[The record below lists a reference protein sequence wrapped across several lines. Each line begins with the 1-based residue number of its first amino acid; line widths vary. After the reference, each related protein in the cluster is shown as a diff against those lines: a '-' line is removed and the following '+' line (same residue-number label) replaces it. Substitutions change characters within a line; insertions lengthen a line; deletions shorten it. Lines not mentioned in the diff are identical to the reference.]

1 MSKKQA
7 AQARA
12 AAPAKGKRKLT
23 RAEKKQIE
31 ALIRQAKG
39 DGKAHTAQQT
49 IPYLQMY
56 PDGICRV
63 TDKKYSKSIAFE
75 DINYQLAGSDDKTA
89 IFENWCDFLNYF
101 DASVSVQLSFINQGT
116 QREEAEKAIDI
127 PPQDDAFNSI
137 RSEYAGMLK
146 NQLSKGNNG
155 LVKHK
160 YITFSVEADNPAAA
174 KSRLARIETDI
185 LNNFKVLGVTT
196 RPLNGQERLKVLHG
210 VFHPDGEPF
219 SFSYDWL
226 APAGLT
232 TKDFI
237 APSSFRFGEGRY
249 FRMGRKIGAVSFLE
263 ILAPELNDRMLADIL
278 DLETGVIVNL
288 HIRSID
294 QTEAIKT
301 IKRKITDLDKMK
313 IEEQKKAV
321 RSGYDMD
328 IIPSDL
334 ATFGSEAKNLLQDL
348 QSRNER
354 MFLLTFLVVN
364 MADTKRKL
372 ENDVF
377 AAAGI
382 AQKYNCALTRLDYQQ
397 EAGLMSSV
405 PLGENLVP
413 IQRGLTTSSTAIFIP
428 FITQELFQTGE
439 ALYYG
444 LNALSNNMILCDR
457 KQLKNPNGLI
467 LGTPG
472 SGKSFA
478 AKREMTNAFL
488 ITDDDIIICDPE
500 AEYFSL
506 VQRLNGQVVRLSPA
520 GKGMDGKPQYV
531 NPMDINLNYSE
542 DDNPLALKSDFI
554 LSLCELVIGGK
565 EGLQP
570 VDKTVIDRA
579 VRNVYRPFLADPDP
593 AKMPILGDL
602 YNELLKQPEP
612 EAARIAAALEL
623 YVSGSLNVF
632 NHRTNVLLKQPEP
645 EAARIAAALE
655 LYVSGSLNVFN
666 HRTNV
671 ELNNRLV
678 CFDIKQ
684 LGKQLK
690 KLGMLIVQDQVWN
703 RVTVNRAEKKATRYY
718 MDEFH
723 LLLKEEQTAAYSV
736 EIWKRFRKWG
746 GIPTAITQNVKDLL
760 ASREVENI
768 FENSDF
774 VLMLNQAQGDRA
786 ILAGQLGI
794 SPQQMKYV
802 THTEAGEG
810 LIFYGNVVLP
820 FVDRF
825 PKDTELYRVMTTKPE
840 EVGEA

>member
-1 MSKKQA
+1 MSTA
-7 AQARA
+7 N
-12 AAPAKGKRKLT
+12 AKHAGNRRKLT
-23 RAEKKQIE
+23 RAEKKEIA
-31 ALIRQAKG
+31 ALIRAAKG

-49 IPYLQMY
+49 IPYLAMY
-56 PDGICRV
+56 PDGICKV
-63 TDKKYSKSIAFE
+63 TEKKYSKSIAYD
-75 DINYQLAGSDDKTA
+75 DINYQLAQADDKTA

-101 DASVSVQLSFINQGT
+101 DATVSVQLSFINRGT
-116 QREEAEKAIDI
+116 RSGGAEEVIAI
-127 PPQDDAFNSI
+127 PAQNDAFNSI
-137 RSEYAGMLK
+137 RTEYADMLK
-146 NQLSKGNNG
+146 HQLAKGNNG
-155 LVKHK
+155 FVKSK
-160 YITFSVEADNPAAA
+160 YITFSVEADNLNAA
-174 KSRLARIETDI
+174 KARLARIETDI
-185 LNNFKVLGVTT
+185 LNNFKVLGAAA
-196 RPLNGQERLKVLHG
+196 RPMTGYERLEALHS
-210 VFHPDGEPF
+210 VFHPEGEPF
-219 SFSYDWL
+219 RFSWDWL
-226 APAGLT
+226 TPSGLT

-237 APSSFRFGEGRY
+237 APSSFCFGEGRY

-278 DLETGVIVNL
+278 DLETGIVVNL
-288 HIRSID
+288 HIKSID

-334 ATFGSEAKNLLQDL
+334 AMFGGEAKNLLQDL

-372 ENDVF
+372 ENDIF

-405 PLGENLVP
+405 PLGENLIP

-428 FITQELFQTGE
+428 FITQELFQQGA

-444 LNALSNNMILCDR
+444 LNALSSNMILCDR
-457 KQLKNPNGLI
+457 KRLKNPNGLI

-478 AKREMTNAFL
+478 AKREITNAFL

-500 AEYFSL
+500 AEYYPL
-506 VQRLNGQVVRLSPA
+506 VRRLHGQVIRISPTST
-520 GKGMDGKPQYV
+520 QYV

-542 DDNPLALKSDFI
+542 DDNPLALKSDFL

-565 EGLQP
+565 EGLMP
-570 VDKTVIDRA
+570 VEKTVIDRS
-579 VRNVYRPFLADPDP
+579 VRNVYRPFLAAPDP

-602 YNELLKQPEP
+602 YDELLRQPEP
-612 EAARIAAALEL
+612 EAAR
-623 YVSGSLNVF
+623 V
-632 NHRTNVLLKQPEP
+632 
-645 EAARIAAALE
+645 AAALE

-671 ELNNRLV
+671 ELSNRLV

-703 RVTVNRAEKKATRYY
+703 RVTINRAEKKSTRYY

-760 ASREVENI
+760 SSREVENI

-774 VLMLNQAQGDRA
+774 VLMLNQAQGDRE
-786 ILAGQLGI
+786 ILARQLNI

-820 FVDRF
+820 FLDRF
-825 PKDTELYRVMTTKPE
+825 PQNTELYRVMTTRPE
-840 EVGEA
+840 EVGGT

>member
-1 MSKKQA
+1 MSTA
-7 AQARA
+7 N
-12 AAPAKGKRKLT
+12 AKHAENRRKLT
-23 RAEKKQIE
+23 RAEKKEIA
-31 ALIRQAKG
+31 ALIRAAKG

-49 IPYLQMY
+49 IPYLAMY
-56 PDGICRV
+56 PDGICKV
-63 TDKKYSKSIAFE
+63 TEKKYSKSIAYD
-75 DINYQLAGSDDKTA
+75 DINYQLAQADDKTA

-101 DASVSVQLSFINQGT
+101 DATVSVQLSFINRGT
-116 QREEAEKAIDI
+116 RSGGAEEVAI
-127 PPQDDAFNSI
+127 PAQNDAFNSI
-137 RSEYAGMLK
+137 RTEYADMLK
-146 NQLSKGNNG
+146 HQLAKGNNG
-155 LVKHK
+155 FVKSK
-160 YITFSVEADNPAAA
+160 YITFSVEADNLNAA
-174 KSRLARIETDI
+174 KARLARIETDI
-185 LNNFKVLGVTT
+185 LNNFKVLGAAA
-196 RPLNGQERLKVLHG
+196 RPMTGYERLEALHS
-210 VFHPDGEPF
+210 VFHPEGEPF
-219 SFSYDWL
+219 RFSWDWL
-226 APAGLT
+226 TPSGLT

-278 DLETGVIVNL
+278 DLETGIVVNL
-288 HIRSID
+288 HIKSID

-334 ATFGSEAKNLLQDL
+334 AMFGGEAKNLLQDL

-372 ENDVF
+372 ENDIF

-405 PLGENLVP
+405 PLGENLIP

-428 FITQELFQTGE
+428 FITQELFQRGA

-444 LNALSNNMILCDR
+444 LNALSSNMILCDR
-457 KQLKNPNGLI
+457 KRLKNPNGLI

-478 AKREMTNAFL
+478 AKREITNAFL

-500 AEYFSL
+500 AEYYPL
-506 VQRLNGQVVRLSPA
+506 VRRLHGQVIRISPTST
-520 GKGMDGKPQYV
+520 QYV

-542 DDNPLALKSDFI
+542 DDNPLALKSDFL

-565 EGLQP
+565 EGLMP
-570 VDKTVIDRA
+570 VEKTVIDRS
-579 VRNVYRPFLADPDP
+579 VRNVYRPFLAAPDP

-602 YNELLKQPEP
+602 YDELLRQPEP
-612 EAARIAAALEL
+612 EAAR
-623 YVSGSLNVF
+623 V
-632 NHRTNVLLKQPEP
+632 
-645 EAARIAAALE
+645 AAALE

-671 ELNNRLV
+671 ELSNRLV

-703 RVTVNRAEKKATRYY
+703 RVTINRAEKKSTRYY

-760 ASREVENI
+760 SSREVENI

-774 VLMLNQAQGDRA
+774 VLMLNQAQGDRE
-786 ILAGQLGI
+786 ILARQLNI

-820 FVDRF
+820 FLDRF
-825 PKDTELYRVMTTKPE
+825 PQNTELYRVMTTRPE
-840 EVGEA
+840 EVGGT

>member
-1 MSKKQA
+1 MSKGQTKKTREA
-7 AQARA
+7 AGNR
-12 AAPAKGKRKLT
+12 RKLT
-23 RAEKKQIE
+23 RAEKKQIAE
-31 ALIRQAKG
+31 AIRKAKG
-39 DGKAHTAQQT
+39 DGKARTAQQT
-49 IPYLQMY
+49 IPYLAMY
-56 PDGICRV
+56 PDGICKV
-63 TDKKYSKSIAFE
+63 TEKRYSKCVVFE
-75 DINYQLAGSDDKTA
+75 DINYQLAQADDKTA

-116 QREEAEKAIDI
+116 QREQAEKAISI
-127 PPQDDAFNSI
+127 PAQEDAFNSI
-137 RSEYAGMLK
+137 RTEYSDMLK

-160 YITFSVEADNPAAA
+160 YITFTVEADNKAAA
-174 KSRLARIETDI
+174 KSRLSRIETDV
-185 LNNFKVLGVTT
+185 LNNFKVLGVTA
-196 RPLNGQERLKVLHG
+196 RPLSGYERLKVLHG
-210 VFHPDGEPF
+210 VFHPEGEPF
-219 SFSYDWL
+219 SFSFDWL
-226 APAGLT
+226 TPSGL
-232 TKDFI
+232 
-237 APSSFRFGEGRY
+237 S
-249 FRMGRKIGAVSFLE
+249 
-263 ILAPELNDRMLADIL
+263 DIL

-294 QTEAIKT
+294 QSEAIKT

-372 ENDVF
+372 ENDIF

-382 AQKYNCALTRLDYQQ
+382 AQKYNCRLTRLDYQQ
-397 EAGLMSSV
+397 EAGLLSSV
-405 PLGENLVP
+405 PIGKNLIP

-428 FITQELFQTGE
+428 FITQELFQTGQ

-506 VQRLNGQVVRLSPA
+506 VQRLNGQVIRLSPT
-520 GKGMDGKPQYV
+520 GRGIDGKPQYV

-593 AKMPILGDL
+593 AKMPILGDI
-602 YNELLKQPEP
+602 YDELL
-612 EAARIAAALEL
+612 R
-623 YVSGSLNVF
+623 
-632 NHRTNVLLKQPEP
+632 QPEP

-671 ELNNRLV
+671 ELSNRLV

-690 KLGMLIVQDQVWN
+690 KLGMLIVQDQTWN
-703 RVTVNRAEKKATRYY
+703 RVTINRAEKKSTRYY

-774 VLMLNQAQGDRA
+774 VLMLNQAQGDRT
-786 ILAGQLGI
+786 ILAKQLNI

-840 EVGEA
+840 EVSSL

>member
-1 MSKKQA
+1 MSTA
-7 AQARA
+7 N
-12 AAPAKGKRKLT
+12 AKHAENRRKLT
-23 RAEKKQIE
+23 RAEKKEIA
-31 ALIRQAKG
+31 ALIRAAKG

-49 IPYLQMY
+49 IPYLAMY
-56 PDGICRV
+56 PDGICKI
-63 TDKKYSKSIAFE
+63 TEKKYSKSIAYD
-75 DINYQLAGSDDKTA
+75 DINYQLAQADDKTA

-101 DASVSVQLSFINQGT
+101 DATVSVQLSFINRGT
-116 QREEAEKAIDI
+116 RSGSAKEVVAI
-127 PPQDDAFNSI
+127 PAQNDAFNSI
-137 RSEYAGMLK
+137 RTEYADMLK
-146 NQLSKGNNG
+146 HQLAKGNNG
-155 LVKHK
+155 FVKSK
-160 YITFSVEADNPAAA
+160 YITFSVEADNLNAA
-174 KSRLARIETDI
+174 KARLARIETDI
-185 LNNFKVLGVTT
+185 LNNFKVLGAAA
-196 RPLNGQERLKVLHG
+196 RPMTGYERLEALHS
-210 VFHPDGEPF
+210 VFHPEGEPF
-219 SFSYDWL
+219 RFSWDWL
-226 APAGLT
+226 TPSGLT

-278 DLETGVIVNL
+278 DLETGIVVNL
-288 HIRSID
+288 HIKSID

-334 ATFGSEAKNLLQDL
+334 AMFGGEAKNLLQDL

-354 MFLLTFLVVN
+354 MFLLTFLVIN

-372 ENDVF
+372 ENDIF

-405 PLGENLVP
+405 PLGENLIP

-428 FITQELFQTGE
+428 FITQELFQRGA

-444 LNALSNNMILCDR
+444 LNALSSNMILCDR
-457 KQLKNPNGLI
+457 KRLKNPNGLI

-478 AKREMTNAFL
+478 AKREITNAFL

-500 AEYFSL
+500 AEYYPL
-506 VQRLNGQVVRLSPA
+506 VRRLHGQVIRISPTST
-520 GKGMDGKPQYV
+520 QYV

-542 DDNPLALKSDFI
+542 DDNPLALKSDFL

-565 EGLQP
+565 EGLMP
-570 VDKTVIDRA
+570 VEKTVIDRS
-579 VRNVYRPFLADPDP
+579 VRNVYRPFLAAPDP

-602 YNELLKQPEP
+602 YDELLRQPEP
-612 EAARIAAALEL
+612 EAAR
-623 YVSGSLNVF
+623 V
-632 NHRTNVLLKQPEP
+632 
-645 EAARIAAALE
+645 AAALE

-671 ELNNRLV
+671 ELSNRLV

-703 RVTVNRAEKKATRYY
+703 RVTINRAEKKSTRYY

-760 ASREVENI
+760 SSREVENI

-774 VLMLNQAQGDRA
+774 VLMLNQAQGDRE
-786 ILAGQLGI
+786 ILARQLNI

-820 FVDRF
+820 FLDRF
-825 PKDTELYRVMTTKPE
+825 PQNTELYRVMTTRPE
-840 EVGEA
+840 EVGGT

>member
-1 MSKKQA
+1 MSTA
-7 AQARA
+7 N
-12 AAPAKGKRKLT
+12 AKHAGNRRKLT
-23 RAEKKQIE
+23 RTEKKEIA
-31 ALIRQAKG
+31 ALIRAAKG

-49 IPYLQMY
+49 IPYLAMY
-56 PDGICRV
+56 PDGICKV
-63 TDKKYSKSIAFE
+63 TEKKYSKSIAYD
-75 DINYQLAGSDDKTA
+75 DINYQLAQADDKTA

-101 DASVSVQLSFINQGT
+101 DATVSVQLSFINRGT
-116 QREEAEKAIDI
+116 RSGGAEEVVAI
-127 PPQDDAFNSI
+127 PAQNDAFNSI
-137 RSEYAGMLK
+137 RTEYADMLK
-146 NQLSKGNNG
+146 HQLAKGNNG
-155 LVKHK
+155 FVKSK
-160 YITFSVEADNPAAA
+160 YITFSVEADNLNAA
-174 KSRLARIETDI
+174 KARLARIETDI
-185 LNNFKVLGVTT
+185 LNNFKVLGAAA
-196 RPLNGQERLKVLHG
+196 RPMTGYERLEALHS
-210 VFHPDGEPF
+210 VFHPEGEPF
-219 SFSYDWL
+219 RFSWDWL
-226 APAGLT
+226 TPSGLT

-278 DLETGVIVNL
+278 DLETGIVVNL
-288 HIRSID
+288 HIKSID

-334 ATFGSEAKNLLQDL
+334 AMFGGEAKNLLQDL

-372 ENDVF
+372 ENDIF

-397 EAGLMSSV
+397 EAGLLSSV
-405 PLGENLVP
+405 PIGENLIP

-428 FITQELFQTGE
+428 FITQELFQTGA

-444 LNALSNNMILCDR
+444 LNALSSNMILCDR
-457 KQLKNPNGLI
+457 KRLKNPNGLI

-478 AKREMTNAFL
+478 AKREITNAFL

-500 AEYFSL
+500 AEYYPL
-506 VQRLNGQVVRLSPA
+506 VRRLHGQVIRISPTST
-520 GKGMDGKPQYV
+520 QYV

-542 DDNPLALKSDFI
+542 DDNPLALKSDFL

-565 EGLQP
+565 EGLMP
-570 VDKTVIDRA
+570 VEKTVIDRS
-579 VRNVYRPFLADPDP
+579 VRNVYRPFLAAPDP

-602 YNELLKQPEP
+602 YDELLRQPEP
-612 EAARIAAALEL
+612 EAAR
-623 YVSGSLNVF
+623 V
-632 NHRTNVLLKQPEP
+632 
-645 EAARIAAALE
+645 AAALE

-671 ELNNRLV
+671 ELSNRLV

-703 RVTVNRAEKKATRYY
+703 RVTINRAEKKSTRYY

-760 ASREVENI
+760 SSREVENI

-774 VLMLNQAQGDRA
+774 VLMLNQAQGDRE
-786 ILAGQLGI
+786 ILARQLNI

-820 FVDRF
+820 FLDRF
-825 PKDTELYRVMTTKPE
+825 PQNTELYRVMTTRPE
-840 EVGEA
+840 EVGGT

>member
-1 MSKKQA
+1 M
-7 AQARA
+7 
-12 AAPAKGKRKLT
+12 
-23 RAEKKQIE
+23 
-31 ALIRQAKG
+31 
-39 DGKAHTAQQT
+39 
-49 IPYLQMY
+49 
-56 PDGICRV
+56 
-63 TDKKYSKSIAFE
+63 
-75 DINYQLAGSDDKTA
+75 
-89 IFENWCDFLNYF
+89 
-101 DASVSVQLSFINQGT
+101 
-116 QREEAEKAIDI
+116 
-127 PPQDDAFNSI
+127 
-137 RSEYAGMLK
+137 
-146 NQLSKGNNG
+146 
-155 LVKHK
+155 
-160 YITFSVEADNPAAA
+160 
-174 KSRLARIETDI
+174 
-185 LNNFKVLGVTT
+185 LNNFKLLGVAA
-196 RPLNGQERLKVLHG
+196 RPMTGYERLKMLHG
-210 VFHPDGEPF
+210 IFHPEGGQF
-219 SFSYDWL
+219 SFDFSWL
-226 APAGLT
+226 APSGLS

-263 ILAPELNDRMLADIL
+263 ILAPELNDRILSDIL

-288 HIRSID
+288 HIHSID

-382 AQKYNCALTRLDYQQ
+382 AQKNNCALTRLDYQQ

-405 PLGENLVP
+405 PLGENLIP

-428 FITQELFQTGE
+428 FITQELFQTGA

-506 VQRLNGQVVRLSPA
+506 VQRL
-520 GKGMDGKPQYV
+520 DGKPQYV

-542 DDNPLALKSDFI
+542 DDSPLALKSDFI

-593 AKMPILGDL
+593 EKMLSGRPLRRAF
-602 YNELLKQPEP
+602 
-612 EAARIAAALEL
+612 EAAGA
-623 YVSGSLNVF
+623 G
-632 NHRTNVLLKQPEP
+632 
-645 EAARIAAALE
+645 AARIAAALE

-703 RVTVNRAEKKATRYY
+703 RVTVNRAERKSTRYF

-774 VLMLNQAQGDRA
+774 VLMLNQAAGDRA
-786 ILAGQLGI
+786 ILAKQLNI

>member
-1 MSKKQA
+1 MRNSRRAGKPAGRKPEKQGLTGLFT
-7 AQARA
+7 
-12 AAPAKGKRKLT
+12 KGKNIPT
-23 RAEKKQIE
+23 
-31 ALIRQAKG
+31 
-39 DGKAHTAQQT
+39 TAQQT
-49 IPYLQMY
+49 LPYREMY
-56 PDGICRV
+56 RDGVCRV
-63 TDKKYSKSIAFE
+63 ADRYYTKTIEYE
-75 DINYQLAGSDDKTA
+75 DINYQLAQSEDQAA
-89 IFENWCDFLNYF
+89 IFDGWSACLNYF
-101 DASVSVQLSFINQGT
+101 DSSLPFQLSFLNHRSRPGS
-116 QREEAEKAIDI
+116 RYSVNI
-127 PPQDDAFNSI
+127 PMQDDDYNSV
-137 RSEYAGMLK
+137 RCEYVEMLE
-146 NQLSKGNNG
+146 NQIAKSNNG
-155 LVKHK
+155 IVRTKLL
-160 YITFSVEADNPAAA
+160 TFGVNVDDLPTARARLERVEAD
-174 KSRLARIETDI
+174 ICG
-185 LNNFKVLGVTT
+185 NFKKLGVKC
-196 RPLNGQERLKVLHG
+196 RSLSGLERLELLHG
-210 VFHPDGEPF
+210 QLHPGSGSPF
-219 SFSYDWL
+219 RFSWDMI
-226 APAGLT
+226 PKTGLS

-237 APSSFRFGEGRY
+237 APDSFDFRFSRL
-249 FRMGRKIGAVSFLE
+249 FRVGTTWGAASYLQ
-263 ILAPELNDRMLADIL
+263 ILASELSDKLLAEL
-278 DLETGVIVNL
+278 LEMDAEMTITL
-288 HIRSID
+288 HIQTVDQAAAVKSIKAKVSD
-294 QTEAIKT
+294 I
-301 IKRKITDLDKMK
+301 DKMK
-313 IEEQKKAV
+313 VEEQKKAA
-321 RSGYDMD
+321 RAGYDMD
-328 IIPSDL
+328 ILPPDL
-334 ATFGSEAKNLLQDL
+334 MTYSNDAKTLLEDL

-372 ENDVF
+372 ENDIF

-397 EAGLMSSV
+397 EAGLLSSV
-405 PLGENLVP
+405 PIGKNLIP

-428 FITQELFQTGE
+428 FITQELFQTGQ

-506 VQRLNGQVVRLSPA
+506 VQRLNGQVIRLSPT
-520 GKGMDGKPQYV
+520 GRGIDGKPQYV

-602 YNELLKQPEP
+602 YDELL
-612 EAARIAAALEL
+612 R
-623 YVSGSLNVF
+623 
-632 NHRTNVLLKQPEP
+632 QPEP

-671 ELNNRLV
+671 ELSNRLV

-690 KLGMLIVQDQVWN
+690 KLGMLIVQDQTWN
-703 RVTVNRAEKKATRYY
+703 RVTINRAEKKSTRYY

-774 VLMLNQAQGDRA
+774 VLMLNQAQGDRT
-786 ILAGQLGI
+786 ILAKQLNI

-840 EVGEA
+840 EVSESGK

>member
-1 MSKKQA
+1 MSTA
-7 AQARA
+7 N
-12 AAPAKGKRKLT
+12 AKHAGNRRKLT
-23 RAEKKQIE
+23 RAEKKEIA
-31 ALIRQAKG
+31 ALIRAAKG

-49 IPYLQMY
+49 IPYLAMY
-56 PDGICRV
+56 PDGICKV
-63 TDKKYSKSIAFE
+63 TEKKYSKSIAYD
-75 DINYQLAGSDDKTA
+75 DINYQLAQADDKTA

-101 DASVSVQLSFINQGT
+101 DATVSVQLSFINRGT
-116 QREEAEKAIDI
+116 RSGGAEEVVAI
-127 PPQDDAFNSI
+127 PAQNDAFNSI
-137 RSEYAGMLK
+137 RTEYADMLK
-146 NQLSKGNNG
+146 HQLAKGNNG
-155 LVKHK
+155 FVKSK
-160 YITFSVEADNPAAA
+160 YITFSVEADNLNAA
-174 KSRLARIETDI
+174 KARLARIETDI
-185 LNNFKVLGVTT
+185 LNNFKVLGAAA
-196 RPLNGQERLKVLHG
+196 RPMTGYERLEALHS
-210 VFHPDGEPF
+210 VFHPEGEPF
-219 SFSYDWL
+219 RFSWNWL
-226 APAGLT
+226 TPSGLT

-278 DLETGVIVNL
+278 DLETGIVVNL
-288 HIRSID
+288 HIKSID

-334 ATFGSEAKNLLQDL
+334 AMFGGEAKNLLQDL

-372 ENDVF
+372 ENDIF

-405 PLGENLVP
+405 PLGENLIP

-428 FITQELFQTGE
+428 FITQELFQRGA

-444 LNALSNNMILCDR
+444 LNALSSNMILCDR
-457 KQLKNPNGLI
+457 KRLKNPNGLI

-478 AKREMTNAFL
+478 AKREITNAFL

-500 AEYFSL
+500 AEYYPL
-506 VQRLNGQVVRLSPA
+506 VRRLHGQVIRISPTST
-520 GKGMDGKPQYV
+520 QYV

-542 DDNPLALKSDFI
+542 DDNPLALKSDFL

-565 EGLQP
+565 EGLMP
-570 VDKTVIDRA
+570 VEKTVIDRS
-579 VRNVYRPFLADPDP
+579 VRNVYRPFLAAPDP

-602 YNELLKQPEP
+602 YDELLRQPEP
-612 EAARIAAALEL
+612 EAAR
-623 YVSGSLNVF
+623 V
-632 NHRTNVLLKQPEP
+632 
-645 EAARIAAALE
+645 AAALE

-671 ELNNRLV
+671 ELSNRLV

-703 RVTVNRAEKKATRYY
+703 RVTINRAEKKSTRYY

-760 ASREVENI
+760 SSREVENI

-774 VLMLNQAQGDRA
+774 VLMLNQAQGDRE
-786 ILAGQLGI
+786 ILARQLNI

-820 FVDRF
+820 FLDRF
-825 PKDTELYRVMTTKPE
+825 PQNTELYRVMTTRPE
-840 EVGEA
+840 EVGGT

>member
-1 MSKKQA
+1 LSKATHRQA
-7 AQARA
+7 QDAAR
-12 AAPAKGKRKLT
+12 KKEKRKLS

-31 ALIRQAKG
+31 ALIRNAKG
-39 DGKAHTAQQT
+39 DGKAHTAQQS
-49 IPYLQMY
+49 IPYLAMY
-56 PDGICRV
+56 PDGICKV
-63 TDKKYSKSIAFE
+63 TEKKYSKSIAFE

-101 DASVSVQLSFINQGT
+101 DASVSVQLSFINQGV
-116 QREEAEKAIDI
+116 QREQAEQAIHI
-127 PPQDDAFNSI
+127 PKQDDAFNSI
-137 RSEYAGMLK
+137 RNEYTDMLK
-146 NQLSKGNNG
+146 NQLAKGNNG
-155 LVKHK
+155 LVKQK
-160 YITFSVEADNPAAA
+160 YITFSIEADNLAAA
-174 KSRLARIETDI
+174 KSRLARLETDI
-185 LNNFKVLGVTT
+185 LNNFKVLGVSAH
-196 RPLNGQERLKVLHG
+196 PLNGAERLKVLHG
-210 VFHPDGEPF
+210 VFHPAGEPF
-219 SFSYDWL
+219 SFDWAWL
-226 APAGLT
+226 APSGLS

-263 ILAPELNDRMLADIL
+263 ILAPELNDRILADML

-294 QTEAIKT
+294 QSEAIKT

-334 ATFGSEAKNLLQDL
+334 ATYGGEAKNLLQDL

-372 ENDVF
+372 ENDIF
-377 AAAGI
+377 AASGI

-397 EAGLMSSV
+397 EDGLMSSV
-405 PLGENLVP
+405 PLGENR
-413 IQRGLTTSSTAIFIP
+413 IAIERGLTTSSTAIFIP

-472 SGKSFA
+472 SGKSFS
-478 AKREMTNAFL
+478 AKREIVNAFL
-488 ITDDDIIICDPE
+488 ITTDTIYVSDPE
-500 AEYFSL
+500 CEYAP
-506 VQRLNGQVVRLSPA
+506 VVNRLHGQVINLSPNST
-520 GKGMDGKPQYV
+520 QYI

-542 DDNPLALKSDFI
+542 DDNPLALKSDFL

-602 YNELLKQPEP
+602 YDE
-612 EAARIAAALEL
+612 
-623 YVSGSLNVF
+623 
-632 NHRTNVLLKQPEP
+632 LLKQPEP

-760 ASREVENI
+760 SSHEVENI

-786 ILAGQLGI
+786 ILAKQLGI

-810 LIFYGNVVLP
+810 LLFYGNVILP
-820 FVDRF
+820 FVDHF

-840 EVGEA
+840 EVSAT

>member
-1 MSKKQA
+1 MSKRQA

-127 PPQDDAFNSI
+127 PMQDDAFNSI

-185 LNNFKVLGVTT
+185 LNNFKVLGVTA

-397 EAGLMSSV
+397 EVGLMSSV

-593 AKMPILGDL
+593 AKMPVLGDL
-602 YNELLKQPEP
+602 YDELL
-612 EAARIAAALEL
+612 R
-623 YVSGSLNVF
+623 
-632 NHRTNVLLKQPEP
+632 QPEP

-723 LLLKEEQTAAYSV
+723 LLLKEEQTAAYTV

-746 GIPTAITQNVKDLL
+746 GIPTGITQNVKDLL
-760 ASREVENI
+760 SSREVENI

-774 VLMLNQAQGDRA
+774 VYMLNQAGGDRQ
-786 ILAGQLGI
+786 ILARQLGI
-794 SPQQMKYV
+794 SPHQLSYV
-802 THTEAGEG
+802 THSGEGEG
-810 LIFYGNVVLP
+810 LLFYGSTILP
-820 FVDRF
+820 FVDHF
-825 PKDTELYRVMTTKPE
+825 PKNTELYRIMTTKPQE
-840 EVGEA
+840 MKEADGR

>member
-1 MSKKQA
+1 MSSA
-7 AQARA
+7 S
-12 AAPAKGKRKLT
+12 KLT
-23 RAEKKQIE
+23 RAERKQIE
-31 ALIRQAKG
+31 AAIRNARRQDKR
-39 DGKAHTAQQT
+39 HRSAQDS
-49 IPYLQMY
+49 IPFQRMF

-63 TDKKYSKSIAFE
+63 TGSFYTKTVQFQ
-75 DINYQLAGSDDKTA
+75 DINYQLNQNEDKTA
-89 IFENWCDFLNYF
+89 IFDGWCDFLNYF
-101 DASVSVQLSFINQGT
+101 DSSIRFELSFINAAANKDT
-116 QREEAEKAIDI
+116 YSERIAIPLKGDEH
-127 PPQDDAFNSI
+127 DSI
-137 RSEYAGMLK
+137 RLEYTQMLK
-146 NQLSKGNNG
+146 DQLAKGNNG
-155 LVKHK
+155 LIKTK
-160 YITFSVEADNPAAA
+160 YLTFGIEAETLKSA
-174 KSRLARIETDI
+174 KPRLERIETDV
-185 LNNFKVLGVTT
+185 LNNFKRLGVQAEA
-196 RPLNGQERLKVLHG
+196 LNGSQRLELMHG
-210 VFHPDGEPF
+210 IFHMDEQT
-219 SFSYDWL
+219 SFKFDWSWL
-226 APAGLT
+226 PATGLSA
-232 TKDFI
+232 KDFI
-237 APSSFRFGEGRY
+237 APSSFS
-249 FRMGRKIGAVSFLE
+249 FRNGKTFTIGRKIGQVNFLQ
-263 ILAPELNDRMLADIL
+263 ILAPELNDRMLADFL
-278 DLETGVIVNL
+278 DMQSSLIVTM
-288 HIRSID
+288 HIQSVD
-294 QTEAIKT
+294 QVKAIKT
-301 IKRKITDLDKMK
+301 IKRKITDLQKMT

-334 ATFGSEAKNLLQDL
+334 AMFGGEAKNLLQDL

-372 ENDVF
+372 ENDIF

-397 EAGLMSSV
+397 EAGLLSSV
-405 PLGENLVP
+405 PIGENLIP

-428 FITQELFQTGE
+428 FITQELFQTGA

-457 KQLKNPNGLI
+457 KRLKNPNGLI

-478 AKREMTNAFL
+478 AKREITNAFL

-500 AEYFSL
+500 AEYYPL
-506 VQRLNGQVVRLSPA
+506 VRRLHGQVIRISPTST
-520 GKGMDGKPQYV
+520 QYV

-542 DDNPLALKSDFI
+542 DDNPLALKSDFL

-565 EGLQP
+565 EGLMP
-570 VDKTVIDRA
+570 VEKTVIDRS
-579 VRNVYRPFLADPDP
+579 VRNVYRPFLAAPDP

-602 YNELLKQPEP
+602 YDELLRQPEP
-612 EAARIAAALEL
+612 EAAR
-623 YVSGSLNVF
+623 V
-632 NHRTNVLLKQPEP
+632 
-645 EAARIAAALE
+645 AAALE

-671 ELNNRLV
+671 ELSNRLV

-703 RVTVNRAEKKATRYY
+703 RVTINRAEKKSTRYY
-718 MDEFH
+718 MDEIH

-760 ASREVENI
+760 SSREVENI

-774 VLMLNQAQGDRA
+774 VLMLNQAQGDRE
-786 ILAGQLGI
+786 ILARQLNI

-820 FVDRF
+820 FLDRF
-825 PKDTELYRVMTTKPE
+825 PQNTELYRVMTTRPE
-840 EVGEA
+840 EVGGT

>member
-1 MSKKQA
+1 MSMAKT
-7 AQARA
+7 R
-12 AAPAKGKRKLT
+12 PAGNRRKLT
-23 RAEKKQIE
+23 RAEKKQI
-31 ALIRQAKG
+31 AAVIKQAKG
-39 DGKAHTAQQT
+39 DGMAHTAQQT
-49 IPYLQMY
+49 IPYLTMY
-56 PDGICRV
+56 PDGICKV
-63 TDKKYSKSIAFE
+63 TEKKYSKSVVFE
-75 DINYQLAGSDDKTA
+75 DINYQLAQADDKTA

-116 QREEAEKAIDI
+116 QRGEAEKAIDI

-137 RSEYAGMLK
+137 RSEYAAMLK
-146 NQLSKGNNG
+146 RQLAKGNNG

-160 YITFSVEADNPAAA
+160 YITFSIEADSLAAA
-174 KSRLARIETDI
+174 KARLARIETDV
-185 LNNFKVLGVTT
+185 LNNFKVLGVAA
-196 RPLNGQERLKVLHG
+196 RPMTGYERLKTLHG
-210 VFHPDGEPF
+210 VFHPEGEPF
-219 SFSYDWL
+219 SFSFDWL
-226 APAGLT
+226 VPTGLS

-237 APSSFRFGEGRY
+237 APSSFRFGDRRT

-294 QTEAIKT
+294 QSEAIKT
-301 IKRKITDLDKMK
+301 IKRKITDLQKMT

-334 ATFGSEAKNLLQDL
+334 ATYGGEAKNLLQDL

-354 MFLLTFLVVN
+354 MFLLTFFVVN

-372 ENDVF
+372 ENDIF

-405 PLGENLVP
+405 PLGENLIP

-478 AKREMTNAFL
+478 AKREITNAFL
-488 ITDDDIIICDPE
+488 ITDDTIYISDPE
-500 AEYFSL
+500 CEYAPL
-506 VQRLNGQVVRLSPA
+506 VERLKGQVIKLSPTS
-520 GKGMDGKPQYV
+520 PHYV

-542 DDNPLALKSDFI
+542 DDSPLALKSDFI

-570 VDKTVIDRA
+570 VDKTVIERA

-602 YNELLKQPEP
+602 YDELLKQPEP

-632 NHRTNVLLKQPEP
+632 NHRTNVQLD
-645 EAARIAAALE
+645 
-655 LYVSGSLNVFN
+655 
-666 HRTNV
+666 
-671 ELNNRLV
+671 NRLV

-690 KLGMLIVQDQVWN
+690 KLGMLIVQDQIWN
-703 RVTVNRAEKKATRYY
+703 RVTINRAERKATRYY

-760 ASREVENI
+760 SSREVENI

-774 VLMLNQAQGDRA
+774 VLMLNQAAGDRA
-786 ILAGQLGI
+786 ILAKQLNI

-825 PKDTELYRVMTTKPE
+825 PQNTELYRVMTTKPE
-840 EVGEA
+840 EVGEV

>member
-1 MSKKQA
+1 MSTA
-7 AQARA
+7 N
-12 AAPAKGKRKLT
+12 AKHAGNRRKLT
-23 RAEKKQIE
+23 RAEKKEIA
-31 ALIRQAKG
+31 ALIRTAKG

-49 IPYLQMY
+49 IPYLAMY
-56 PDGICRV
+56 PDGICKV
-63 TDKKYSKSIAFE
+63 TEKKYSKSIAYD
-75 DINYQLAGSDDKTA
+75 DINYQLAQADDKTA

-101 DASVSVQLSFINQGT
+101 DATVSVQLSFINRGT
-116 QREEAEKAIDI
+116 RSGGAEEVVAI
-127 PPQDDAFNSI
+127 PAQNDAFNSI
-137 RSEYAGMLK
+137 RTEYADMLK
-146 NQLSKGNNG
+146 HQLAKGNNG
-155 LVKHK
+155 FVKSK
-160 YITFSVEADNPAAA
+160 YITFSVEADNLNAA
-174 KSRLARIETDI
+174 KARLARIETDI
-185 LNNFKVLGVTT
+185 LNNFKVLGAAA
-196 RPLNGQERLKVLHG
+196 RPMTGYERLEALHS
-210 VFHPDGEPF
+210 VFHPEGEPF
-219 SFSYDWL
+219 RFSWDWL
-226 APAGLT
+226 TPSGLT

-278 DLETGVIVNL
+278 DLETGIVVNL
-288 HIRSID
+288 HIKSID

-334 ATFGSEAKNLLQDL
+334 AMFGGEAKNLLQDL

-372 ENDVF
+372 ENDIF
-377 AAAGI
+377 AEAGI

-405 PLGENLVP
+405 PLGENLIP

-428 FITQELFQTGE
+428 FITQELFQKGA

-444 LNALSNNMILCDR
+444 LNALSSNMILCDR
-457 KQLKNPNGLI
+457 KRLKNPNGLI

-478 AKREMTNAFL
+478 AKREITNAFL

-500 AEYFSL
+500 AEYYPL
-506 VQRLNGQVVRLSPA
+506 VRRLHGQVIRISPTST
-520 GKGMDGKPQYV
+520 QYV

-542 DDNPLALKSDFI
+542 DDNPLALKSDFL

-565 EGLQP
+565 EGLMP
-570 VDKTVIDRA
+570 VEKTVIDRS
-579 VRNVYRPFLADPDP
+579 VRNVYRPFLAAPDP

-602 YNELLKQPEP
+602 YDELLRQPEP
-612 EAARIAAALEL
+612 EAAR
-623 YVSGSLNVF
+623 V
-632 NHRTNVLLKQPEP
+632 
-645 EAARIAAALE
+645 AAALE

-671 ELNNRLV
+671 ELSNRLV

-703 RVTVNRAEKKATRYY
+703 RVTINRAEKKSTRYY

-760 ASREVENI
+760 SSREVENI

-774 VLMLNQAQGDRA
+774 VLMLNQAQGDRE
-786 ILAGQLGI
+786 ILARQLNI

-820 FVDRF
+820 FLDRF
-825 PKDTELYRVMTTKPE
+825 PQNTELYRVMTTRPE
-840 EVGEA
+840 EVGGT

>member
-1 MSKKQA
+1 MSTA
-7 AQARA
+7 N
-12 AAPAKGKRKLT
+12 AKHAENRRKLT
-23 RAEKKQIE
+23 RAEKKEIA
-31 ALIRQAKG
+31 ALIRAAKG

-49 IPYLQMY
+49 IPYLAMY
-56 PDGICRV
+56 PDGICKV
-63 TDKKYSKSIAFE
+63 TEKKYSKSIAYD
-75 DINYQLAGSDDKTA
+75 DINYQLAQADDKTA

-101 DASVSVQLSFINQGT
+101 DATVSVQLSFINRGT
-116 QREEAEKAIDI
+116 RSGGAEEVIAI
-127 PPQDDAFNSI
+127 PAQNDAFNSI
-137 RSEYAGMLK
+137 RTEYADMLK
-146 NQLSKGNNG
+146 HQLAKGNNG
-155 LVKHK
+155 FVKSK
-160 YITFSVEADNPAAA
+160 YITFSVEADNLNAA
-174 KSRLARIETDI
+174 KARLARIETDI
-185 LNNFKVLGVTT
+185 LNNFKVLGAAA
-196 RPLNGQERLKVLHG
+196 RPMTGYERLEALHS
-210 VFHPDGEPF
+210 VFHPEGEPF
-219 SFSYDWL
+219 RFSWEWL
-226 APAGLT
+226 TPSGLT

-278 DLETGVIVNL
+278 DLETGIVVNL
-288 HIRSID
+288 HIKSID

-334 ATFGSEAKNLLQDL
+334 AMFGGEAKNLLQDL

-364 MADTKRKL
+364 LADTKRKL
-372 ENDVF
+372 ENDIF

-405 PLGENLVP
+405 PLGENLIP

-428 FITQELFQTGE
+428 FITQELFQTGA

-457 KQLKNPNGLI
+457 KRLKNPNGLI

-478 AKREMTNAFL
+478 AKREITNAFL

-500 AEYFSL
+500 AEYYPL
-506 VQRLNGQVVRLSPA
+506 VRRLHGQVIRISPTST
-520 GKGMDGKPQYV
+520 QYV

-542 DDNPLALKSDFI
+542 DDNPLALKSDFL

-565 EGLQP
+565 EGLMP
-570 VDKTVIDRA
+570 VEKTVIDRS
-579 VRNVYRPFLADPDP
+579 VRNVYRPFLAAPDP

-602 YNELLKQPEP
+602 YDELLRQPEP
-612 EAARIAAALEL
+612 EAAR
-623 YVSGSLNVF
+623 V
-632 NHRTNVLLKQPEP
+632 
-645 EAARIAAALE
+645 AAALE

-671 ELNNRLV
+671 ELSNRLV

-703 RVTVNRAEKKATRYY
+703 RVTINRAEKKSTRYY

-760 ASREVENI
+760 SSREVENI

-774 VLMLNQAQGDRA
+774 VLMLNQAQGDRE
-786 ILAGQLGI
+786 ILARQLNI

-820 FVDRF
+820 FLDRF
-825 PKDTELYRVMTTKPE
+825 PQNTELYRVMTTRPE
-840 EVGEA
+840 EVGGT

>member
-1 MSKKQA
+1 LSTA
-7 AQARA
+7 N
-12 AAPAKGKRKLT
+12 AKHAGNRRKLT
-23 RAEKKQIE
+23 RAEKKEIA
-31 ALIRQAKG
+31 ALIRAAKG

-49 IPYLQMY
+49 IPYLAMY
-56 PDGICRV
+56 PDGICKV
-63 TDKKYSKSIAFE
+63 TEKKYSKSIAYD
-75 DINYQLAGSDDKTA
+75 DINYQLAQADDKTA

-101 DASVSVQLSFINQGT
+101 DATVSVQLSFINRGT
-116 QREEAEKAIDI
+116 RSGGAEEVVAI
-127 PPQDDAFNSI
+127 PAQNDAFNSI
-137 RSEYAGMLK
+137 RTEYADMLK
-146 NQLSKGNNG
+146 HQLAKGNNG
-155 LVKHK
+155 FVKSK
-160 YITFSVEADNPAAA
+160 YITFSVEADNLNAA
-174 KSRLARIETDI
+174 KARLARIETDI
-185 LNNFKVLGVTT
+185 LNNFKVLGAAA
-196 RPLNGQERLKVLHG
+196 RPMTGYERLEALHS
-210 VFHPDGEPF
+210 VFHPEGEPF
-219 SFSYDWL
+219 RFSWDWL
-226 APAGLT
+226 TPSGLT

-278 DLETGVIVNL
+278 DLETGIVVNL
-288 HIRSID
+288 HIKSID

-334 ATFGSEAKNLLQDL
+334 AMFGGEAKNLLQDL

-372 ENDVF
+372 ENDIF

-405 PLGENLVP
+405 PLGENQIL

-428 FITQELFQTGE
+428 FITQELFQTGA

-457 KQLKNPNGLI
+457 KRLKNPNGLI

-478 AKREMTNAFL
+478 AKREITNAFL

-500 AEYFSL
+500 AEYYPL
-506 VQRLNGQVVRLSPA
+506 VRRLHGQVIRISPTST
-520 GKGMDGKPQYV
+520 QYV

-542 DDNPLALKSDFI
+542 DDNPLALKSDFL

-565 EGLQP
+565 EGLMP
-570 VDKTVIDRA
+570 VEKTVIDRS
-579 VRNVYRPFLADPDP
+579 VRNVYRPFLAAPDP

-602 YNELLKQPEP
+602 YDELLRQPEP
-612 EAARIAAALEL
+612 EAAR
-623 YVSGSLNVF
+623 V
-632 NHRTNVLLKQPEP
+632 
-645 EAARIAAALE
+645 AAALE

-671 ELNNRLV
+671 ELSNRLV

-703 RVTVNRAEKKATRYY
+703 RVTINRAEKKSTRYY

-760 ASREVENI
+760 SSREVENI

-774 VLMLNQAQGDRA
+774 VLMLNQAQGDRE
-786 ILAGQLGI
+786 ILARQLNI

-820 FVDRF
+820 FLDRF
-825 PKDTELYRVMTTKPE
+825 PQNTELYRVMTTRPE
-840 EVGEA
+840 EVGGT

>member
-1 MSKKQA
+1 MSKATHRQA
-7 AQARA
+7 QDAAR
-12 AAPAKGKRKLT
+12 KKEKRKLS

-31 ALIRQAKG
+31 ALIRNAKG
-39 DGKAHTAQQT
+39 DGKAHTAQQS
-49 IPYLQMY
+49 IPYLAMY
-56 PDGICRV
+56 PDGICKV
-63 TDKKYSKSIAFE
+63 TEKKYSKSIAFE

-101 DASVSVQLSFINQGT
+101 DASVSVQLSFINQGV
-116 QREEAEKAIDI
+116 QREQAEQAIHI
-127 PPQDDAFNSI
+127 PKQDDAFNSI
-137 RSEYAGMLK
+137 RNEYTDMLK
-146 NQLSKGNNG
+146 NQLAKGNNG
-155 LVKHK
+155 LVKQK
-160 YITFSVEADNPAAA
+160 YITFSIEADNLAAA
-174 KSRLARIETDI
+174 KSRLARLETDI
-185 LNNFKVLGVTT
+185 LNNFKVLGVSAH
-196 RPLNGQERLKVLHG
+196 PLNGAERLKVLHG
-210 VFHPDGEPF
+210 VFHPAGEPF
-219 SFSYDWL
+219 SFDWAWL
-226 APAGLT
+226 APSGLS

-263 ILAPELNDRMLADIL
+263 ILAPELNDRILADML

-294 QTEAIKT
+294 QSEAIKT

-334 ATFGSEAKNLLQDL
+334 ATYGGEAKNLLQDL

-372 ENDVF
+372 ENDIF
-377 AAAGI
+377 AASGI

-397 EAGLMSSV
+397 EDGLMSSV
-405 PLGENLVP
+405 PLGENR
-413 IQRGLTTSSTAIFIP
+413 IAIERGLTTSSTAIFIP

-472 SGKSFA
+472 SGKSFS
-478 AKREMTNAFL
+478 AKREIVNAFL
-488 ITDDDIIICDPE
+488 ITTDTIYVSDPE
-500 AEYFSL
+500 CEYAP
-506 VQRLNGQVVRLSPA
+506 VVNRLHGQVINLSPNST
-520 GKGMDGKPQYV
+520 QYI

-542 DDNPLALKSDFI
+542 DDNPLALKSDFL

-602 YNELLKQPEP
+602 YDE
-612 EAARIAAALEL
+612 
-623 YVSGSLNVF
+623 
-632 NHRTNVLLKQPEP
+632 LLKQPEP

-746 GIPTAITQNVKDLL
+746 GIPTAITQNVKV
-760 ASREVENI
+760 RP
-768 FENSDF
+768 
-774 VLMLNQAQGDRA
+774 DRA
-786 ILAGQLGI
+786 LCKA
-794 SPQQMKYV
+794 V
-802 THTEAGEG
+802 
-810 LIFYGNVVLP
+810 
-820 FVDRF
+820 
-825 PKDTELYRVMTTKPE
+825 
-840 EVGEA
+840 

>member
-1 MSKKQA
+1 MSTA
-7 AQARA
+7 N
-12 AAPAKGKRKLT
+12 AKHAENRRKLT
-23 RAEKKQIE
+23 RTEKKEIA
-31 ALIRQAKG
+31 ALIRAAKG

-49 IPYLQMY
+49 IPYLAMY
-56 PDGICRV
+56 PDGICKV
-63 TDKKYSKSIAFE
+63 TEKKYSKSIAYD
-75 DINYQLAGSDDKTA
+75 DINYQLAQADDKTA

-101 DASVSVQLSFINQGT
+101 DATVSVQLSFINRGT
-116 QREEAEKAIDI
+116 RSGGAEEVVAI
-127 PPQDDAFNSI
+127 PAQNDAFNSI
-137 RSEYAGMLK
+137 RTEYADMLK
-146 NQLSKGNNG
+146 HQLAKGNNG
-155 LVKHK
+155 FVKSK
-160 YITFSVEADNPAAA
+160 YITFSVEADNLNAA
-174 KSRLARIETDI
+174 KARLARIETDI
-185 LNNFKVLGVTT
+185 LNNFKVLGAAA
-196 RPLNGQERLKVLHG
+196 RPMTGYERLEALHS
-210 VFHPDGEPF
+210 VFHPEGEPF
-219 SFSYDWL
+219 RFSWNWL
-226 APAGLT
+226 TPSGLT

-278 DLETGVIVNL
+278 DLETGIVVNL
-288 HIRSID
+288 HIKSID

-334 ATFGSEAKNLLQDL
+334 AMFGGEAKNLLQDL

-372 ENDVF
+372 ENDIF

-405 PLGENLVP
+405 PLGENLIP

-428 FITQELFQTGE
+428 FITQELFQQGA

-444 LNALSNNMILCDR
+444 LNALSSNMILCDR
-457 KQLKNPNGLI
+457 KRLKNPNGLI

-478 AKREMTNAFL
+478 AKREITNAFL

-500 AEYFSL
+500 AEYYPL
-506 VQRLNGQVVRLSPA
+506 VRRLHGQVIRISPTST
-520 GKGMDGKPQYV
+520 QYV

-542 DDNPLALKSDFI
+542 DDNPLALKSDFL

-565 EGLQP
+565 EGLMP
-570 VDKTVIDRA
+570 VEKTVIDRS
-579 VRNVYRPFLADPDP
+579 VRNVYRPFLANPGP

-602 YNELLKQPEP
+602 YDELLRQPEP
-612 EAARIAAALEL
+612 EAAR
-623 YVSGSLNVF
+623 V
-632 NHRTNVLLKQPEP
+632 
-645 EAARIAAALE
+645 AAALE

-671 ELNNRLV
+671 ELSNRLV

-703 RVTVNRAEKKATRYY
+703 RVTINRAEKKSTRYY

-760 ASREVENI
+760 SSREVENI

-774 VLMLNQAQGDRA
+774 VLMLNQAQGDRE
-786 ILAGQLGI
+786 ILARQLNI

-820 FVDRF
+820 FLDRF
-825 PKDTELYRVMTTKPE
+825 PQNTELYRVMTTRPE
-840 EVGEA
+840 EVGGT